1 MLFKQLFLYSKLIQ
15 SPMEKILNLQKLLCM
30 FGFHKVEIIDVK
42 YGFGVGGSTEKVK
55 CKQCGKIYIRPK

>member
-1 MLFKQLFLYSKLIQ
+1 MYSNSKLIQ
-15 SPMEKILNLQKLLCM
+15 FSMKKTFNLRKLLCI

>member
-1 MLFKQLFLYSKLIQ
+1 MYSGSKLIKL
-15 SPMEKILNLQKLLCM
+15 SMKKTFNLQKLLCM